1 MHQTQYD
8 CCVVGGGMIG
18 AAVALGLARQSY
30 KVALVEKQA
39 LVPFDA
45 DQLPDI
51 RLSALNMHSVSL
63 LTALGAWQHIE
74 NMRYRAYD
82 TLSVWDAEDVSLGVV
97 ASALSGIGVNN
108 RTRTQ
113 FTAQEVGQ
121 SLLGYFVENRLIQV
135 ALFDEIKFNYHHL
148 IDCIHEQEINSI
160 DVKQG
165 IVTLNNEQSINARLI
180 IGADGAN
187 SRVRKAA
194 EIATSGWQYSQQANA
209 ILIRTATK
217 VPDETWQ
224 AFHKTGPRALL
235 PMYDNY
241 ACLVWYDNA
250 VKSEQIKRSSK
261 DELSKEIK
269 QNFPDLTQEFE
280 IIKVAGFSL
289 TRMHANT
296 YGKGRAILAGDAA
309 HTINPLAGQGVNLGF
324 QDVSALLDVIEQHG
338 LDNSRELIASYER
351 KRKVPNLVM
360 MSAMDLLYKS
370 FSTSALPISIARKLG
385 LALANN
391 AGPLKQKALKYAMG
405 LEK

>member
-1 MHQTQYD
+1 
-8 CCVVGGGMIG
+8 MIG
-18 AAVALGLARQSY
+18 AALALGLARQSY

-39 LVPFDA
+39 LVPFSA
-45 DQLPDI
+45 DQSPDI
-51 RLSALNMHSVSL
+51 RLSALNMHAVSL
-63 LTALGAWQHIE
+63 LQTVGAWQHIQ
-74 NMRYRAYD
+74 NMRYRAYS
-82 TLSVWDAEDVSLGVV
+82 TLSVWDAEGVDLGVI
-97 ASALSGIGVNN
+97 ASALSGVGATNK
-108 RTRTQ
+108 TRTQ

-121 SLLGYFVENRLIQV
+121 PVLGYFVENRLIQL
-135 ALFDEIKFNYHHL
+135 ALFDEIKANHYQL
-148 IDCIHEQEINSI
+148 IDCIHEQEIDNI

-165 IVTLNNEQSINARLI
+165 FVTLGNAQCIQAKLI

-187 SRVRKAA
+187 SRVRRAA

-209 ILIRTATK
+209 ILIKTATK

-235 PMYDNY
+235 PMYGNY

-261 DELSKEIK
+261 GELSKEIK

-289 TRMHANT
+289 SRMHANT
-296 YGKGRAILAGDAA
+296 YGKGKAILAGDAA

-324 QDVSALLDVIEQHG
+324 QDVSALLGLIEKHG
-338 LDNSRELIASYER
+338 LDNSSELIARYEQ
-351 KRKVPNLVM
+351 KRKLPNLVM
-360 MSAMDLLYKS
+360 MSAMDVLYKS

-385 LALANN
+385 LVLANN
-391 AGPLKQKALKYAMG
+391 AGLLKQKALKYAMG